1 MKKPK
6 VQLSET
12 PINEAALQYI
22 NNPFT
27 INGIT
32 YATIPSI
39 FTKDKVAN
47 PRTKEDT
54 NTPNVYVKQGTD
66 GKWYQTRMDKDANN
80 INYYLD
86 NKALIDRSNEII
98 DNQWE
103 QGDGH
108 KIAVNQAD
116 ARARQQW
123 FSNEDATKFLLTTAG
138 LGALGG
144 GLISAPLATTLGLAG
159 SYVGGKAVDKGM
171 QLGTGKTWAQWMND
185 KTGLPEWFSEFT
197 NPGTIAGGGIGGRK
211 GFKWDKSV
219 QNNLNYSLARRK
231 WYAPIEYAIAHNP
244 IGRRGIQMAMN
255 TTDFSDPKMML
266 DLYFARLPRE
276 LAQKEVRKR
285 AAAQLNYL
293 LFGKV
298 PKKIPSTYKNL
309 PTEGRTGYYDSFD
322 YHGQGATGLR
332 GNTPERLRGEQI
344 FKSPKRQLLFNTGL
358 DERYFTKVNDGDYS
372 TWEPYLLDHPEY
384 RNDIYITNQVGPT
397 KIPQDKVISLGR
409 PKTAKKVEGDLF
421 LVEEGQP
428 WDKLS
433 YNAAGHRLE
442 RGILPNGRI
451 VQRSSDLYKF
461 NPTDYFAREWADKTK
476 LNDFGLH
483 IVDEA
488 TKNNVFMVRTPWH
501 PIEEA
506 HFYDAFYKQ

>member
-12 PINEAALQYI
+12 PINEAASQYI

-27 INGIT
+27 VNGIT
-32 YATIPSI
+32 YATIPSEY
-39 FTKDKVAN
+39 TKGKIAN
-47 PRTKEDT
+47 PKTKEDT
-54 NTPNVYVKQGTD
+54 DTSNVYVRQGTD

-86 NKALIDRSNEII
+86 NKSLIDRSNEII

-144 GLISAPLATTLGLAG
+144 GLISAPLATTLGLGG

-185 KTGLPEWFSEFT
+185 KTGLPEWFTEFT
-197 NPGTIAGGGIGGRK
+197 NPGAIIGGGK
-211 GFKWDKSV
+211 GFKWGKSA
-219 QNNLNYSLARRK
+219 QNNLNYSLARK
-231 WYAPIEYAIAHNP
+231 TWYAPIEYTIAHNP
-244 IGRRGIQMAMN
+244 IGKRGIYMAMN
-255 TTDFSDPKMML
+255 STDWGEPRVFLEPYFKELPKL
-266 DLYFARLPRE
+266 
-276 LAQKEVRKR
+276 LAQKEIRKR
-285 AAAQLNYL
+285 TMAQLNYL
-293 LFGKV
+293 LFGKT
-298 PKKIPSTYKNL
+298 PKKIPSTFR
-309 PTEGRTGYYDSFD
+309 GRPAEELTGYYDSFD
-322 YHGQGATGLR
+322 YDGIGSTGFR
-332 GNTPERLRGEQI
+332 GNTPEGLRGDQI

-358 DERYFTKVNDGDYS
+358 DERFVTKVNDGDYS
-372 TWEPYLLDHPEY
+372 TWESYLLDHPEY
-384 RNDIYITNQVGPT
+384 RNDIYITKQLGPT
-397 KIPQDKVISLGR
+397 KIPQDKVVSLGR
-409 PKTAKKVEGDLF
+409 PETRKINGDLF
-421 LVEEGQP
+421 LTGKGQ
-428 WDKLS
+428 WNDLS

-442 RGILPNGRI
+442 RGVLPDGRI

-461 NPTDYFAREWADKTK
+461 NPTDYFARNWARYNKI
-476 LNDFGLH
+476 NDFGLNT
-483 IVDEA
+483 VNEA
-488 TKNNVFMVRTPWH
+488 TKNNVFMVRTPWY

-506 HFYDAFYKQ
+506 HYYDAFYEQ